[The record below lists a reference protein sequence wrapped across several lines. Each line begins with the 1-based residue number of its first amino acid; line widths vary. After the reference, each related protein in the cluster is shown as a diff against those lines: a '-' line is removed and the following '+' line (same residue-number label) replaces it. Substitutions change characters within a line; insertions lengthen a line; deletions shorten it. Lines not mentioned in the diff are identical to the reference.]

1 MSESNKKIKILYII
15 TKSSWGGAQKDV
27 YDLAT
32 NLSQND
38 FEIAVA
44 AGGSG
49 LLLEKLA
56 ERGVRTIKIPFLERD
71 INPAK
76 EIFSLISLFQIFR
89 KENPDIVHLNSSKI
103 GGLGAVAARL
113 ASFFTRRKIFVIF
126 TAHGWGFND
135 DRFYFARVII
145 YFLQW
150 LSVLFCD
157 RVIAVSRAVL
167 NQGMYFPFSKHK
179 FFLIYNGVMP
189 PQFLNQS
196 QARKK
201 LADLTRLDSARQVLL
216 NKTDITGGEF
226 PWLGTIAELTQ
237 NKGLNYLI
245 ETADLLKKSGHK
257 FKIFILGGGE
267 DEQKL
272 KSQIIALDLEHEVF
286 IAGFVPDA
294 ATYLKAFDIFV
305 LPSTT
310 EALTY
315 ALVEAGLADL
325 PAVASRV
332 GGLPEILEHQTSGI
346 LVKPKNPEALAE
358 AIKTLIENPK
368 LRKKYGETFKKKA
381 SQKFSFEKMLEETI
395 NLYRK
400 TAL

>member
-1 MSESNKKIKILYII
+1 M
-15 TKSSWGGAQKDV
+15 
-27 YDLAT
+27 
-32 NLSQND
+32 
-38 FEIAVA
+38 
-44 AGGSG
+44 
-49 LLLEKLA
+49 
-56 ERGVRTIKIPFLERD
+56 
-71 INPAK
+71 
-76 EIFSLISLFQIFR
+76 
-89 KENPDIVHLNSSKI
+89 
-103 GGLGAVAARL
+103 
-113 ASFFTRRKIFVIF
+113 
-126 TAHGWGFND
+126 
-135 DRFYFARVII
+135 
-145 YFLQW
+145 
-150 LSVLFCD
+150 
-157 RVIAVSRAVL
+157 
-167 NQGMYFPFSKHK
+167 
-179 FFLIYNGVMP
+179 
-189 PQFLNQS
+189 
-196 QARKK
+196 
-201 LADLTRLDSARQVLL
+201 
-216 NKTDITGGEF
+216 
-226 PWLGTIAELTQ
+226 
-237 NKGLNYLI
+237 
-245 ETADLLKKSGHK
+245 
-257 FKIFILGGGE
+257 
-267 DEQKL
+267 
-272 KSQIIALDLEHEVF
+272 EHEVF